1 MHSERVARVISTV
14 GHPFVLIPLAVAIA
28 TRAWTWAAIV
38 AATTILPMLAFI
50 ALQVRRGKW
59 SDYDV
64 SRHEQRHGL
73 YRALL
78 PLQIGAALAL
88 HFAHAA
94 PGMMRGFI
102 ASAAML
108 AAGLL
113 ANRLLKVSLHSMFA
127 AFSAVI
133 IARALPLAIPIALAV
148 VVAVAWSRYRLER
161 HTPMEIAT
169 GLLIG
174 IVGGIYATA

>member
-1 MHSERVARVISTV
+1 MHSERVARAISAV

-28 TRAWTWAAIV
+28 THASTWAAIIAV
-38 AATTILPMLAFI
+38 ATILPVLAI
-50 ALQVRRGKW
+50 MAVQVRRGKW

-73 YRALL
+73 YWALL
-78 PLQIGAALAL
+78 PIQIGAAIAL

-94 PGMMRGFI
+94 PQMVRGLA

-127 AFSAVI
+127 AFSAVLVS
-133 IARALPLAIPIALAV
+133 RGMPLAIPAALAV
-148 VVAVAWSRYRLER
+148 VAAVAWSRYRLER
-161 HTPMEIAT
+161 HTAMEIAC

-174 IVGGIYATA
+174 IAGGIYATS